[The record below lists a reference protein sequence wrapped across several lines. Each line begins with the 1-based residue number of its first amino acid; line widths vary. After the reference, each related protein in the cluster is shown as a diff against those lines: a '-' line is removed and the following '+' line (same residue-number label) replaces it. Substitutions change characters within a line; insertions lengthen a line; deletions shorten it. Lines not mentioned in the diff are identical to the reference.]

1 MNGENV
7 GGRPKREDIVP
18 PFKKIVVLAFKFY
31 LTKSINISGTSA
43 RKKEGPWTRK
53 TWGASS

>member
-1 MNGENV
+1 MD